1 MSLKNDLM
9 SRGYVEI
16 GTRGKCKYYV
26 KAGEKYA
33 VAIAVREGTEF
44 EFPIIVENTVFANI
58 GYPSIYVDDKTGK
71 GMLVP
76 CVQRGYG
83 YKRIHNLICPV
94 QTGMC
99 VDHINHNRFFC
110 AKSNLRY
117 STSLENSMNSQ
128 RRCEIYVYTDISK
141 YTYALKVDAY
151 EIDKITWL
159 MGNGFEKTK
168 KTSRKVTLVSN
179 AIYDSK
185 ADCYLAY
192 RDTAKVLYQGTGM
205 ERFVYDIENDFSE
218 TFNLLLDHYIF
229 HDITKDEMRQM
240 NLAYWRDTLDNA
252 PIAIA
257 I

>member
-1 MSLKNDLM
+1 
-9 SRGYVEI
+9 
-16 GTRGKCKYYV
+16 
-26 KAGEKYA
+26 
-33 VAIAVREGTEF
+33 
-44 EFPIIVENTVFANI
+44 
-58 GYPSIYVDDKTGK
+58 
-71 GMLVP
+71 
-76 CVQRGYG
+76 
-83 YKRIHNLICPV
+83 
-94 QTGMC
+94 
-99 VDHINHNRFFC
+99 
-110 AKSNLRY
+110 
-117 STSLENSMNSQ
+117 
-128 RRCEIYVYTDISK
+128 
-141 YTYALKVDAY
+141 
-151 EIDKITWL
+151 

-229 HDITKDEMRQM
+229 HDITENEMLQM

-257 I
+257 V